1 MKLKRLK
8 SELIKVSLILGIL
21 SLAGCVKE
29 LKTNKVDNFCEWALP
44 LDLTEKDF
52 NFLEKQ
58 ASIKLIDVLD
68 VYNTEFNI
76 QCNEN

>member
-1 MKLKRLK
+1 MGFTLRP
-8 SELIKVSLILGIL
+8 
-21 SLAGCVKE
+21 
-29 LKTNKVDNFCEWALP
+29 DR
-44 LDLTEKDF
+44 KDF